1 MFDLLRTL
9 KLLCQMF
16 WKDKLSFLDELHLGT
31 LLNMLKSA
39 HYNARM
45 NSLKEVSV
53 HFFLETPTHFRSICV
68 KRPRL
73 IKFYLLSYIFG
84 RHCSL

>member
-9 KLLCQMF
+9 KLLCQML

-53 HFFLETPTHFRSICV
+53 FFVLRTPTYFHSICGD
-68 KRPRL
+68 RSRL
-73 IKFYLLSYIFG
+73 NRFCLLIFIYV
-84 RHCSL
+84 LQPL